1 MSASPIDEL
10 RALFLVR
17 GDRRYGEATLQIN
30 HAIHCAT
37 LAEREGSPAW
47 LVTAALTH
55 DIGHL
60 LRPEADPAELGNDDD
75 RHEDVGA
82 RWLEGRFDPRVAQVV
97 GAHVNARRYLCT
109 TEPGYMRSL
118 PVQCLRALALQ
129 GGPMCSADATRF
141 DADALSNEALRLLR
155 WDDRSLRSEVDGSRL
170 EHFLS
175 IARLAMR
182 PALRTQA

>member
-1 MSASPIDEL
+1 MSPSPIDEL

-17 GDRRYGEATLQIN
+17 GDRRYGEATRQIE

-47 LVTAALTH
+47 LVTVALTH

-60 LRPEADPAELGNDDD
+60 LLPATDPAEFGNDDD
-75 RHEDVGA
+75 HHEDVGA
-82 RWLEGRFDPRVAQVV
+82 RWLEDRFDPRVAHVV

-109 TEPGYMRSL
+109 TEPGYMRSI
-118 PVQCLRALALQ
+118 PVECLRTLAHQ
-129 GGPMCSADATRF
+129 GGPMCSAEVTSF
-141 DADALSNEALRLLR
+141 DADPLSKEALRLLR
-155 WDDRSLRSEVDGSRL
+155 WDDRSRRSEVDGSRL

-175 IARLAMR
+175 IARLALR
-182 PALRTQA
+182 PVLRSLA